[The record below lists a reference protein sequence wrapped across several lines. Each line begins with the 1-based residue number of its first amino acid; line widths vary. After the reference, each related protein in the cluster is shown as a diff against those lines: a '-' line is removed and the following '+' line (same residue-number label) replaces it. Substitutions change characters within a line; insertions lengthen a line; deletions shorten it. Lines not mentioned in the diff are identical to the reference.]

1 MSNMQTNI
9 NVFSLQMWLLFTLVI
24 SRYIVTFINLIQ
36 IAVKENVSVLKLLF
50 FFLFISVSFTNYKQ
64 LFPHSFQYPKFELV
78 YLLVTVGCMDVLVLP
93 LPVFILK

>member
-1 MSNMQTNI
+1 MQTNI

-50 FFLFISVSFTNYKQ
+50 FFISVSFTNYKQ
-64 LFPHSFQYPKFELV
+64 LFPHSFLYPKFELV